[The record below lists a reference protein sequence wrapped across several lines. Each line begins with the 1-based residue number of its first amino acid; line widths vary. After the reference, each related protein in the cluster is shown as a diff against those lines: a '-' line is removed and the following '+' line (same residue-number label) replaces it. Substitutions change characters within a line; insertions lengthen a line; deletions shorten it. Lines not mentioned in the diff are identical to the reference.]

1 MLDKQ
6 TFILIMEQTP
16 LIERKRVFVRHSKK
30 GQFGLRNHPAD
41 GVLGLPQ
48 ADKSCF
54 GIAVGKRPVVI
65 FQAHKYAGTRLRW
78 AVELE

>member
-16 LIERKRVFVRHSKK
+16 LFDRKRVFVRHSKK
-30 GQFGLRNHPAD
+30 GNSACETIPQTGFLVCHKQTNYVSALPLAKGLS
-41 GVLGLPQ
+41 LF
-48 ADKSCF
+48 S
-54 GIAVGKRPVVI
+54 KRI
-65 FQAHKYAGTRLRW
+65 NMLETRLCW